1 MLCFIAGAVT
11 RKSTRSKLRACA
23 FVTHHE
29 NEFFGKLDG
38 IRYFDTLMRREQWQ
52 YFVEYRKVADQMLSE
67 QYLIDQL
74 KWILKRSSIEL
85 EYDLYV
91 QAMLDSDFFESD
103 VFKPG
108 KWDKLH
114 EKYAPRFKQAF
125 STAFEPMER
134 LESSQDEREDTL
146 PF

>member
-1 MLCFIAGAVT
+1 MNYF
-11 RKSTRSKLRACA
+11 RSLAALEFSVFQDEHVLRIYPNWM
-23 FVTHHE
+23 V
-29 NEFFGKLDG
+29 
-38 IRYFDTLMRREQWQ
+38 RYFDSLTKKEQWQ
-52 YFVEYRKVADQMLSE
+52 YFLEYRKVADQMFSE

-74 KWILKRSSIEL
+74 KWILKHSSVEL

-91 QAMLDSDFFESD
+91 QAVLDPDFFESD

-114 EKYAPRFKQAF
+114 EKHAPRFKKDF
-125 STAFEPMER
+125 STAFEPLEP

>member
-1 MLCFIAGAVT
+1 MNYF
-11 RKSTRSKLRACA
+11 RSLA
-23 FVTHHE
+23 TL
-29 NEFFGKLDG
+29 EFSVFQDEHTQR
-38 IRYFDTLMRREQWQ
+38 IYPNWMVRYFDSLTRQEQWQ
-52 YFVEYRKVADQMLSE
+52 YFLEYRKVADQMLSE

-74 KWILKRSSIEL
+74 KWILKHSSIEL

-91 QAMLDSDFFESD
+91 QAMLDPDFFERD

-114 EKYAPRFKQAF
+114 KKYAPRFKQDF
-125 STAFEPMER
+125 STVFEPSES
-134 LESSQDEREDTL
+134 LASSQDEREDRL

>member
-1 MLCFIAGAVT
+1 RIYPNWMV
-11 RKSTRSKLRACA
+11 
-23 FVTHHE
+23 
-29 NEFFGKLDG
+29 
-38 IRYFDTLMRREQWQ
+38 RYFESLTEKEQWQ
-52 YFVEYRKVADQMLSE
+52 YFLEYQKVAEQMLSE

-91 QAMLDSDFFESD
+91 QAMLDPDFFESD

-108 KWDKLH
+108 KWDILH
-114 EKYAPRFKQAF
+114 KKYAPRYKREF
-125 STAFEPMER
+125 STVFETSKS
-134 LESSQDEREDTL
+134 LASSQDEREDTL